1 MKLIIENWNK
11 YIESA
16 ETDSIAMDDERR
28 TWQEHFKFKE
38 AVGTALV
45 QEVGDW
51 VVDSDYGWGDIIVP
65 TSTAQREEFL
75 EELNAF
81 AFENTGMSLA
91 DLKLPEEVDI
101 TL

>member
-1 MKLIIENWNK
+1 MKKLFENWNK
-11 YIESA
+11 YLEGAES
-16 ETDSIAMDDERR
+16 DSIAMDRESDVR
-28 TWQEHFKFKE
+28 QEHFKFKE

-51 VVDSDYGWGDIIVP
+51 VVDPDYGWGDIIIP

-91 DLKLPEEVDI
+91 DLGV